1 MPLNLVAILGFDL
14 NKGKIGMLEFAD
26 RFRLGRNGLIPV
38 QVQVLLPIN
47 VIEAKRI

>member
-1 MPLNLVAILGFDL
+1 MLGFYS
-14 NKGKIGMLEFAD
+14 NKKKIGMLEFAD

-47 VIEAKRI
+47 EIKVNRI